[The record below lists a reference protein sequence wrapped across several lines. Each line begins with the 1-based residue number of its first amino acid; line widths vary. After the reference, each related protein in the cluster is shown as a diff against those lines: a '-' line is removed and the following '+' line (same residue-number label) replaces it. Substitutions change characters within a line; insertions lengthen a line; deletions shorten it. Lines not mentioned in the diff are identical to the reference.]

1 MNRLRLFVLLG
12 FAALVVPSLAVSA
25 RVDRGLSRPP
35 ANLSQYHKAIWMS
48 EWVACWRPPSMQHLA
63 KELRMTKL
71 RILTPQQG
79 ARALSIRA
87 MQFLYEDPAELKTAR
102 EGCRNGILWRFYH
115 GDATS

>member
-1 MNRLRLFVLLG
+1 
-12 FAALVVPSLAVSA
+12 
-25 RVDRGLSRPP
+25 
-35 ANLSQYHKAIWMS
+35 
-48 EWVACWRPPSMQHLA
+48 
-63 KELRMTKL
+63 MTKL